1 MSLDAPTL
9 PPPAPDVALPPLNSG
24 DRLSLAEFERRYEA
38 MPGTKAELIE
48 GVVYVVPPIC
58 NDDHGAPHFDAITWM
73 GLYRIRTPG
82 VQGGDNSTLKLD
94 PRNMPQPDAFLRI
107 LPEFGGQSANT
118 EDGKYIQGAP
128 EFVAEIAAT
137 SANYDLYDKFHSYER
152 NGVREYFVWRVWD
165 REIDWFILRNGRFE
179 RLDAATDGVFRSEVF
194 PGLWLDHTA
203 LIQGNML
210 RVSDVAL
217 AGTQSPEHAAFVNI
231 LSSRRQAT

>member
-9 PPPAPDVALPPLNSG
+9 SPIAREVALPPLNSG
-24 DRLSLAEFERRYEA
+24 DRLTSAEFERRYEA
-38 MPGTKAELIE
+38 MPGVKAELIE
-48 GVVYVVPPIC
+48 GVVFVVPPIC

-82 VQGGDNSTLKLD
+82 IQGGDNSTLKLD
-94 PRNMPQPDAFLRI
+94 LQNMPQPDAFLRI
-107 LPEFGGQSANT
+107 LPEFGGQSTNT
-118 EDGKYIQGAP
+118 ADGKYIEGAP

-179 RLDAATDGVFRSEVF
+179 RHVAGTDGVLRSEVL
-194 PGLWLDHTA
+194 PGLWLDHAA
-203 LIQGNML
+203 LIAGNML
-210 RVSDVAL
+210 RVSEVAL
-217 AGTQSPEHAAFVNI
+217 AGTQSPEHAAFVAT
-231 LSSRRQAT
+231 LASRRQTT